1 MIRVSITKFPGET
14 RTFTLEDGST
24 VADAARLAQ
33 ISLDQ
38 QEIRVNEERVTASY
52 ELSDDDDVLINKVI
66 VSQRS

>member
-14 RTFTLEDGST
+14 RTFTLENGST

-52 ELSDDDDVLINKVI
+52 KLADDDDILINKVI
-66 VSQRS
+66 VSQI